1 MMKIHVDKNK
11 LAHVDYINNLIKL
24 TDGTLTFQRPEA
36 SQLGVFS

>member
-1 MMKIHVDKNK
+1 MMKIHVDDKI

-36 SQLGVFS
+36 SNIGVLS